1 MFAARGARCKLE
13 MYNRFFT
20 AYRGVNAP
28 PARAGPGRAIL
39 ESRRHARVGFY
50 ITCMAMMPALVLF
63 ALLPGRAAAVGP
75 AAGFQPRAFEPV
87 WLAMG
92 GIDAYYNMY
101 SI

>member
-1 MFAARGARCKLE
+1 
-13 MYNRFFT
+13 
-20 AYRGVNAP
+20 
-28 PARAGPGRAIL
+28 
-39 ESRRHARVGFY
+39 
-50 ITCMAMMPALVLF
+50 MAMMPALALF